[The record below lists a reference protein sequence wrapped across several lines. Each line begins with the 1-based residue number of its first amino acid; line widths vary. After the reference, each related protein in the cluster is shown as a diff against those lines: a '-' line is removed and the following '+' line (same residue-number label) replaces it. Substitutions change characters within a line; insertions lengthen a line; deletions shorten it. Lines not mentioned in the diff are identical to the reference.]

1 MAETNRD
8 RPRWRAGVLGHP
20 IAHSKSPALHAAA
33 YRVLGLDIDY
43 RAHDVTPEHLAGFV
57 AGLGGNPSA
66 PDWLGLSVT
75 MPLKGP
81 MVPLMDRL
89 SPRVQRLGVLNTVVR
104 AEDGALTGHNT
115 DVDGIVNALAAA
127 GVDPGT
133 AGGTMGVLGGGG
145 TAAAALAA
153 AGQLRLDG
161 VEIFVRTPAK
171 AADLTELARESGLGA
186 RVRTLEEFVAVAPGF
201 RAVVATLPPR
211 AADGTAQLLAEAAPA
226 VENGLPPLLDAAYD
240 PWPSELASAWSGRRG
255 QVVSGLEMLLYQAV
269 EQVRLFTARI
279 RSATAEPDWAAV
291 TAQMAAAIGLPPRGP
306 APSAAP

>member
-1 MAETNRD
+1 MAERHRD
-8 RPRWRAGVLGHP
+8 RPRWHAGVLGHP

-33 YRVLGLDIDY
+33 YRVLGLDIGY
-43 RAHDVTPEHLAGFV
+43 RAHDVTPEHLGGFV
-57 AGLGGNPSA
+57 AGLGEDPSA
-66 PDWLGLSVT
+66 ADWLGLSVT
-75 MPLKGP
+75 MPLKAP
-81 MVPLMDRL
+81 MVPLMDHL
-89 SPRVQRLGVLNTVVR
+89 SPRVERLGVLNTVVR
-104 AEDGALTGHNT
+104 AADGTLTGHNT

-127 GVDPGT
+127 GVDPDA

-161 VEIFVRTPAK
+161 AELFVRTPAK
-171 AADLTELARESGLGA
+171 AADLVELAREFGLDA
-186 RVRTLEEFVAVAPGF
+186 RVRMLEEFAAAAPAF

-211 AADGTAQLLAEAAPA
+211 AADGTADQLAESAPA
-226 VENGLPPLLDAAYD
+226 GEERLPPLLDAAYD
-240 PWPSELASAWSGRRG
+240 PWPSRLASAWSGRGG

-269 EQVRLFTARI
+269 EQVRLFTERV
-279 RSATAEPDWAAV
+279 RPATAEPDWAAV